1 MEAGDFFKSIDI
13 LSDLGPE
20 DIAFLAETSQDVD
33 YPGGTSIIKVGDIGR
48 YLWIVYAG
56 EVDVSLPDETG
67 SQQIIA
73 SLERGAYFGEMSILS
88 GEPAVANVTASLD
101 SKVVKIPRE
110 AISQIIARNPKTLMK
125 VTKIITKRLLEDEK
139 FHEELKRRRLAHRE
153 NDDPYDLN
161 FSSVSEPMKIL
172 VVNSGSSS
180 LKYSLFDTARKE
192 SLLDGLVERIGS
204 GQASHVIKKSGQ
216 KKQTLAAEHIDTA
229 SDAFH
234 DMIQVLTHAEH
245 GAVSDVKEI
254 SAVGHRVVHGGNRFS
269 SSMPINDE
277 ITEAIRACIPIAPLH
292 NPYNLEGIE
301 TLKNILPTIPQVAV
315 FDTAFHLNMP
325 ETAFRYALPFELCE
339 EEQIRR
345 YGFHGTNHRFVSLK
359 AATALKV
366 PVGDLKIIS
375 CHLGS
380 GASVCAVDHGQ
391 SIDTSMGMTPL
402 EGLVMGTRGGDVD
415 PGVILHLMRHGGMTL
430 AQIDKVLNKESGLK
444 GLSGKSN
451 DMREVLEA
459 AEAGDMRCKMTVS
472 IFCYRVKKYIGAYIA
487 ALGGLAALIFT
498 GGIGENSPEI
508 RARICQGLEI
518 FGIAVSDEINRKTV
532 AMRGQIADIAAPDA
546 KIPILVIPAD
556 ADEERMIARETIH
569 ALGRSNPVNERE
581 RFRSQAI
588 PLSTSAHHVH
598 LCPEDSE
605 VLFGPGRALTPR
617 SELSQP
623 GQFAAAEAVNLIG
636 PKGRIEKVRILGPLR
651 KESQVEIARTEQFR
665 LGIDAPIRDSGDIE
679 GTPGVIVEGEIGR
692 VVLDKGVI
700 CAKRHIHMSPAEA
713 LSLGLRDKD
722 VVMIKVKGVRELIY
736 GDVLTRVS
744 PNFRMDM
751 HLDTDEANAAQI
763 SSGTVGYIE
772 AIQHRNYV

>member
-1 MEAGDFFKSIDI
+1 MELGQFFKSIDV
-13 LSDLGPE
+13 LSDLGAE
-20 DIAFLAETSQDVD
+20 DIAFLAENFQSID
-33 YPGGTSIIKVGDIGR
+33 YPADTIIIKIGDIGR
-48 YLWIVYAG
+48 YLWIVYDG

-67 SQQIIA
+67 SQQVIA
-73 SLERGAYFGEMSILS
+73 SLERGAFFGEMSILS
-88 GEPAVANVTASLD
+88 GEPAGANVTSSRD

-110 AISQIIARNPKTLMK
+110 TISQIIARNPKTLMK
-125 VTKIITKRLLEDEK
+125 VTKFITKRLLDDEK
-139 FHEELKRRRLAHRE
+139 FQEEVKRRRLAHRE

-180 LKYSLFDTARKE
+180 LKYSLFDTVRKE
-192 SLLDGLVERIGS
+192 SLLDGLVEKIGS
-204 GQASHVIKKSGQ
+204 GQASHSIKKSGQ
-216 KKQTLAAEHIDTA
+216 KLTIPGEHIATV

-234 DMIQVLTHAEH
+234 DMVQVLTHAEH
-245 GAVSDVKEI
+245 GAVSDVNEI
-254 SAVGHRVVHGGNRFS
+254 SAVGHRVVHGGKRFS

-277 ITEAIRACIPIAPLH
+277 VTEAIRACIPIAPLH

-301 TLKNILPTIPQVAV
+301 TLKKILPKVPQVAV

-325 ETAFRYALPFELCE
+325 EAAFRYALPYDLCE

-345 YGFHGTNHRFVSLK
+345 FGFHGTNHRFVSLS
-359 AATALKV
+359 AATALKI

-380 GASVCAVDHGQ
+380 GASVCAIDHGQ

-402 EGLVMGTRGGDVD
+402 EGLVMGTRAGDVD
-415 PGVILHLMRHGGMTL
+415 PGVLLHLMRHAGMTFE
-430 AQIDKVLNKESGLK
+430 QIDKILNKDSGLK

-459 AEAGDMRCKMTVS
+459 AEAGDMRCKMAVS
-472 IFCYRVKKYIGAYIA
+472 IFCYRVKKYIGSYIA
-487 ALGGLAALIFT
+487 ALGGLDALIFT

-508 RARICQGLEI
+508 RARICQGLEV
-518 FGIAVSDEINRKTV
+518 FGIVVSDEINRKTV
-532 AMRGQIADIAAPDA
+532 AMRGQIADISETDA
-546 KIPILVIPAD
+546 KIRILVVP

-569 ALGRSNPVNERE
+569 SLGRSIPVNEME
-581 RFRSQAI
+581 RFRSRAI
-588 PLSTSAHHVH
+588 PLSISAHHVH
-598 LCPEDSE
+598 LCQEDFE
-605 VLFGPGRALTPR
+605 IIFGAGRSLTPR

-623 GQFAAAEAVNLIG
+623 GQFAAAETVNLIG

-679 GTPGVIVEGEIGR
+679 GTPGVTIEGDIGS
-692 VVLDKGVI
+692 VVLDNGVI
-700 CAKRHIHMSPAEA
+700 CAKRHIHMSPEEA
-713 LSLGLRDKD
+713 LSMGLRDKD
-722 VVMIKVKGVRELIY
+722 VVMIKVKGVRELIF
-736 GDVLTRVS
+736 GDVLIRVN

-772 AIQHRNYV
+772 SIQHRNYV